1 MFSKKK
7 IGLSSFD
14 CSLIDA
20 GYSHG
25 GRSVKPVADVN
36 KAYNTKWHCYFESTA
51 VVRNNALI

>member
-25 GRSVKPVADVN
+25 GPSQM
-36 KAYNTKWHCYFESTA
+36 
-51 VVRNNALI
+51 

>member
-36 KAYNTKWHCYFESTA
+36 KAYNTKM
-51 VVRNNALI
+51 ALLF